1 MLSINTLRN
10 IHKKDFEK
18 FFSTNKVKLR
28 SKRIIPNAGEERY
41 TPISRIIREEL
52 HNQTSF
58 TDLEMDEFLFNQLFY
73 ATNNWHYVYQ
83 NQDINQIFLSEDLD
97 EVISF
102 IEEIEDLKY
111 NNLLIAKLETN
122 QYALCTTRLEIVDD
136 KVKAIHFLFKLG
148 NVKTDEGYHT
158 FFSAVTVDVENN
170 LVTFRFNQ
178 NLLDSFDEDPLT
190 VISMLK
196 DILNGENSNYPALE
210 NLQLNIIGFNEEVPQ
225 RIISQLF
232 KELSADA
239 ENILNQRVPEN
250 TESDIREFLRS
261 KGLPSQEDYI
271 QQIKS
276 VIYQDI
282 SQTCADTLFT
292 KGWVF
297 RFVFREG
304 RITRAS
310 SRTDDKSPIY
320 GSKVYWHLK
329 ELIFKSEEMREAG
342 FHWYIDNPID
352 NEEPTFVQVRLE
364 ARNDSLIVHYYYKM
378 QSPNRKE
385 KEDYVLQKINGYFH
399 NN

>member
-136 KVKAIHFLFKLG
+136 KVKAIHFLFRLG